1 MIEAIVLDW
10 AGTTI
15 DYGSRAPIIA
25 FKNAFAHFF
34 IDLSEDTIR
43 QDVGLDK
50 LTHVRKMLQ
59 EPEISNSWKANH
71 PDTPLEKAAAEIYAQ
86 FQIEI
91 NKVLAETAQLKP
103 GMTDLIKFANAHHI
117 QLATTTGYTQ
127 AMLDQVLPLAAEQ
140 GYKPAYNITSE
151 QTNHVGR
158 PKPDMVELAMKK
170 MNITDPS
177 HVSKWAIR
185 KPCHSKRQRRN

>member
-10 AGTTI
+10 AGTTV

-25 FKNAFAHFF
+25 FKNAFAHFG
-34 IDLSEDTIR
+34 IDLSEETIR

-50 LTHVRKMLQ
+50 LTHVRQILQ
-59 EPEISNSWKANH
+59 IPEIANSWETRQPTIPLTKA
-71 PDTPLEKAAAEIYAQ
+71 TAEIYAQ

-103 GMTDLIKFANAHHI
+103 GMTDLIKFANTHHI

-127 AMLDQVLPLAAEQ
+127 VMLNQILPLAAQQ
-140 GYKPAYNITSE
+140 GYTHI
-151 QTNHVGR
+151 
-158 PKPDMVELAMKK
+158 
-170 MNITDPS
+170 
-177 HVSKWAIR
+177 
-185 KPCHSKRQRRN
+185 